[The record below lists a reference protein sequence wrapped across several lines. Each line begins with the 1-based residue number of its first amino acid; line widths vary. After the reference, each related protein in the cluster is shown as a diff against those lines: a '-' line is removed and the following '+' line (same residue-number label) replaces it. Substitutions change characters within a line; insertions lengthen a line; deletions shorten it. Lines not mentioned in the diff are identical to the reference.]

1 MTSTPINI
9 PTRNGILMTGLT
21 LLALALA
28 TALIT
33 ACGSSWGEGGDPA
46 EIVAGFAFEL
56 ELYDVDVYMEQDIPA
71 DLRDSFEN
79 TRAEF
84 ERYGIDFANVN
95 NLAKALVDCCAYSN
109 VTQLQGS
116 RVYIVDGTFEPD
128 SVRSAL
134 EEELYQSGTSGG
146 YEIWENRALPESFM
160 FLDRVAVGFM
170 PDEGYLLIGGID
182 GVKEVLHMQG
192 SAGSSDDAGAMQQV
206 LSRIGDTWRETG
218 RLDAQTYNT
227 ANSHCAPG
235 IRYNQFCQAT
245 AYHTSYAGGTLTTVI
260 VSLYASDDQAMSESQ
275 NLERNLENTAIY
287 EPIDVEIVDLKVDG
301 QVVEATIEH
310 DNPLIRKLSSLF

>member
-1 MTSTPINI
+1 MTRPQMNT
-9 PTRNGILMTGLT
+9 PTRIKLMAGLT

-33 ACGSSWGEGGDPA
+33 ACGSSWGVGGDPA

-56 ELYDVDVYMEQDIPA
+56 ELYDVDVYMEQDIPD

-84 ERYGIDFANVN
+84 ERYGIDFDDVN

-134 EEELYQSGTSGG
+134 EEELYESGTSNG

-160 FLDRVAVGFM
+160 LLDRVAVGFI
-170 PDEGYLLIGGID
+170 PDEGYLVIGGID

-192 SAGSSDDAGAMQQV
+192 SAGSSDGGGAMQQV

-227 ANSHCAPG
+227 ANTHCAPG

-245 AYHTSYAGGTLTTVI
+245 AYHTSYAGDATLKTVVFTI
-260 VSLYASDDQAMSESQ
+260 YASEQQAQSESEL
-275 NLERNLENTAIY
+275 LERNLENPEIY
-287 EPIDVEIVDLKVDG
+287 EPIDVEIVDVKVDG

-310 DNPLIRKLSSLF
+310 QNPLKRKLSSLF

>member
-1 MTSTPINI
+1 MTSTQTKA
-9 PTRNGILMTGLT
+9 PTRNSILMTGLT
-21 LLALALA
+21 LLAMALA
-28 TALIT
+28 ITLTT

-56 ELYDVDVYMEQDIPA
+56 ELYDVDVYMEQDIPD

-84 ERYGIDFANVN
+84 ERYGIDFSEVN
-95 NLAKALVDCCAYSN
+95 NFAKALVDCCAYSN

-134 EEELYQSGTSGG
+134 EEALYQSGTSGG

-160 FLDRVAVGFM
+160 LLDRLAVGFM

-182 GVKEVLHMQG
+182 GVKEVLHMQSG
-192 SAGSSDDAGAMQQV
+192 GGSSDDDSAMRQV
-206 LSRIGDTWRETG
+206 LSRIGDAWRETG
-218 RLDAQTYNT
+218 RLDAQTYNRSNT
-227 ANSHCAPG
+227 HCAPG
-235 IRYNQFCQAT
+235 IRYTQFCQAT
-245 AYHTSYAGGTLTTVI
+245 AYHTSHAGGTLKTVI
-260 VSLYASDDQAMSESQ
+260 VTMYASEQQAMSESEV
-275 NLERNLENTAIY
+275 LERNLENTEIY

-301 QVVEATIEH
+301 LVVEATVEH
-310 DNPLIRKLSSLF
+310 QNPLRRKLSNLF

>member
-9 PTRNGILMTGLT
+9 PTRSKLMTGLT
-21 LLALALA
+21 LLALALT
-28 TALIT
+28 TAFAV
-33 ACGSSWGEGGDPA
+33 ACGGGWGEGGDPA
-46 EIVAGFAFEL
+46 ETVAGFAFEL
-56 ELYDVDVYMEQDIPA
+56 ELYDVDVYMEQGIPA

-84 ERYGIDFANVN
+84 ERYGIDFDDVN

-134 EEELYQSGTSGG
+134 EEKIYESSKSGG
-146 YEIWENRALPESFM
+146 YEIWENRALTKSFM
-160 FLDRVAVGFM
+160 LLDRVAVGFI
-170 PDEGYLLIGGID
+170 PDKGYLVIGDID
-182 GVKEVLHMQG
+182 GVKEVLHMQSSG
-192 SAGSSDDAGAMQQV
+192 GSSDDDSAMRQV
-206 LSRIGDTWRETG
+206 LSRIGDSWRETG

>member
-56 ELYDVDVYMEQDIPA
+56 ELYDVDVYMEQDIPD

-84 ERYGIDFANVN
+84 ERYGIDFDDVN
-95 NLAKALVDCCAYSN
+95 NLAKALVDCCTYSN

-128 SVRSAL
+128 SVRSVL
-134 EEELYQSGTSGG
+134 EEELYESSKSGG
-146 YEIWENRALPESFM
+146 YEIWENRALTKSFM
-160 FLDRVAVGFM
+160 LLDRVAVGFI
-170 PDEGYLLIGGID
+170 PDSGYLVIGDID
-182 GVKEVLHMQG
+182 GVKEVLHMQSG
-192 SAGSSDDAGAMQQV
+192 AGSSDDDSAMQQV

-227 ANSHCAPG
+227 ANTHCAPG

-245 AYHTSYAGGTLTTVI
+245 AYHTSYAGGTLRTAI
-260 VSLYASDDQAMSESQ
+260 VTLYASEQQAQSESQ
-275 NLERNLENTAIY
+275 NLERNLENGELY
-287 EPIDVEIVDLKVDG
+287 EPIDVEITDLRVDG
-301 QVVEATIEH
+301 SVVEATTEH
-310 DNPLIRKLSSLF
+310 ENSLIRKASSLF

>member
-1 MTSTPINI
+1 MTSTQTNV

-28 TALIT
+28 IVLTT
-33 ACGSSWGEGGDPA
+33 ACGSGWGEGGDPS
-46 EIVAGFAFEL
+46 EIVAEFAFEL
-56 ELYDVDVYMEQDIPA
+56 ELYDVDAYLEQDIPD

-84 ERYGIDFANVN
+84 ERYGIDFDDVN
-95 NLAKALVDCCAYSN
+95 NLAKALVDCCTYSN

-128 SVRSAL
+128 SVRSVL
-134 EEELYQSGTSGG
+134 EEELYESSKSGG
-146 YEIWENRALPESFM
+146 YEIWENRALTKRFM
-160 FLDRVAVGFM
+160 LLDRVAVGIIA
-170 PDEGYLLIGGID
+170 DKGYVVIGDID
-182 GVKEVLHMQG
+182 GVKEVLHMQSG
-192 SAGSSDDAGAMQQV
+192 ADSSDDDSAMQRV
-206 LSRIGDTWRETG
+206 MSRIGDAWRETG

>member
-1 MTSTPINI
+1 MTSTQTNP

-56 ELYDVDVYMEQDIPA
+56 ELYDVDVYMEQDIPD

-84 ERYGIDFANVN
+84 ERYSIDFDDVN
-95 NLAKALVDCCAYSN
+95 NLAKALVDCCTYSN

-134 EEELYQSGTSGG
+134 EEELYESSKSGG
-146 YEIWENRALPESFM
+146 YEIWESRALTKSFIL
-160 FLDRVAVGFM
+160 LDRVAVGFI
-170 PDEGYLLIGGID
+170 PDSGYLVIGDID
-182 GVKEVLHMQG
+182 GVKEVLHMQSG
-192 SAGSSDDAGAMQQV
+192 GGSSDDDSAMRQV
-206 LSRIGDTWRETG
+206 LSRIGDAWRETG

-227 ANSHCAPG
+227 ANTHCAPG

-245 AYHTSYAGGTLTTVI
+245 AYHTSHAGGTLTTVI

-310 DNPLIRKLSSLF
+310 DNPLIRKLSNLF

>member
-1 MTSTPINI
+1 MTSTQTKA
-9 PTRNGILMTGLT
+9 PTRNGILMSGLT

-28 TALIT
+28 IVLTT
-33 ACGSSWGEGGDPA
+33 ACGSPWGEGGDPS
-46 EIVAGFAFEL
+46 EIVAEFAFEL
-56 ELYDVDVYMEQDIPA
+56 ELYDVDAYLEQDIPD

-84 ERYGIDFANVN
+84 ERYGIDFDDVN

-134 EEELYQSGTSGG
+134 EEELYESSKSGG
-146 YEIWENRALPESFM
+146 YEIWENRALTKSFM
-160 FLDRVAVGFM
+160 LLDRVAVGFI
-170 PDEGYLLIGGID
+170 PDSGYLVIGDTD
-182 GVKEVLHMQG
+182 GVKEVLHMQ
-192 SAGSSDDAGAMQQV
+192 SVAGSSDDDSAMQQV
-206 LSRIGDTWRETG
+206 LSRIGDAWRETG
-218 RLDAQTYNT
+218 RLDAQTYNRSNT
-227 ANSHCAPG
+227 HCAPG

-245 AYHTSYAGGTLTTVI
+245 AYHTSHVGDSMKTVI
-260 VSLYASDDQAMSESQ
+260 VALYASDGQALSESEV
-275 NLERNLENTAIY
+275 LERNLENTEIY

-301 QVVEATIEH
+301 LVVEATVEH
-310 DNPLIRKLSSLF
+310 QNPLRRKLSNLF

>member
-1 MTSTPINI
+1 MTSTQTKA

-56 ELYDVDVYMEQDIPA
+56 ELYDVDVYMEQDIPD

-84 ERYGIDFANVN
+84 ERYSIDFADVN
-95 NLAKALVDCCAYSN
+95 TFAKALVDCCAYSN

-134 EEELYQSGTSGG
+134 EEELYESSKSGG

-160 FLDRVAVGFM
+160 LLDRLAVGFI
-170 PDEGYLLIGGID
+170 PDSGYLVIGDID
-182 GVKEVLHMQG
+182 GVKEVLHMQSG
-192 SAGSSDDAGAMQQV
+192 GGSSDDDSAMQQV
-206 LSRIGDTWRETG
+206 LSRIGDAWRETG

-245 AYHTSYAGGTLTTVI
+245 AYHTSYAGGTLRTAI
-260 VSLYASDDQAMSESQ
+260 VTLYASDSRPMSESQ
-275 NLERNLENTAIY
+275 NLERNLENT
-287 EPIDVEIVDLKVDG
+287 ESTSPS
-301 QVVEATIEH
+301 T
-310 DNPLIRKLSSLF
+310 

>member
-1 MTSTPINI
+1 MTSTSINI

-28 TALIT
+28 TTLIT
-33 ACGSSWGEGGDPA
+33 ACGSPWGEGGDPA

-56 ELYDVDVYMEQDIPA
+56 ELYDVDVYMEQDIPD

-84 ERYGIDFANVN
+84 ERYSIDFANVN
-95 NLAKALVDCCAYSN
+95 NFAKALVDCCAYSN

-134 EEELYQSGTSGG
+134 EEELYESGTSGG

-160 FLDRVAVGFM
+160 LLDRVAVGFI
-170 PDEGYLLIGGID
+170 PDSGYLVIGDID
-182 GVKEVLHMQG
+182 GVKEVLHMQSG
-192 SAGSSDDAGAMQQV
+192 GGSSDDDSAMRQV
-206 LSRIGDTWRETG
+206 LSRIGDAWRETG

-301 QVVEATIEH
+301 LVVEATVEH
-310 DNPLIRKLSSLF
+310 QNPLSRKVSNIF

>member
-1 MTSTPINI
+1 MAIA
-9 PTRNGILMTGLT
+9 LT
-21 LLALALA
+21 
-28 TALIT
+28 T

-56 ELYDVDVYMEQDIPA
+56 ELYDVDVYMEQNIPDA
-71 DLRDSFEN
+71 LRDSFEN

-84 ERYGIDFANVN
+84 ERYGIDFDDVN
-95 NLAKALVDCCAYSN
+95 NFAKALVDCCAYSN

-134 EEELYQSGTSGG
+134 EEELYESGTSGG

-160 FLDRVAVGFM
+160 LLDRVAVGFI
-170 PDEGYLLIGGID
+170 PDEGYLVIGDID
-182 GVKEVLHMQG
+182 GVKEVLHMQSG
-192 SAGSSDDAGAMQQV
+192 AGSSDDDSAMRQV

-218 RLDAQTYNT
+218 RLDAQTYNRSNT
-227 ANSHCAPG
+227 HCAPG

-245 AYHTSYAGGTLTTVI
+245 AYHTSHAGGTLKTVI
-260 VSLYASDDQAMSESQ
+260 VSRVRQRRSGPVRVRSPREESGEHRDLRAHRCRDRRPESRRASCGSDSGTPKPPQPEGKQ
-275 NLERNLENTAIY
+275 HLLGF
-287 EPIDVEIVDLKVDG
+287 PK
-301 QVVEATIEH
+301 
-310 DNPLIRKLSSLF
+310 

>member
-1 MTSTPINI
+1 MTSTQTKA

-21 LLALALA
+21 LLAMALA
-28 TALIT
+28 ITLTT

-56 ELYDVDVYMEQDIPA
+56 ELYDVDVYMEQDIPD
-71 DLRDSFEN
+71 DLRDSFED

-84 ERYGIDFANVN
+84 ERYSIDFADVN

-116 RVYIVDGTFEPD
+116 RVYIVGGTFEPD

-134 EEELYQSGTSGG
+134 EEELYESGTSGG
-146 YEIWENRALPESFM
+146 YEIWENRALTKSFM
-160 FLDRVAVGFM
+160 LLDRVAVGFI
-170 PDEGYLLIGGID
+170 PNSGYLVIGDID
-182 GVKEVLHMQG
+182 GVKEVLHMQSG
-192 SAGSSDDAGAMQQV
+192 AGSSDDDSAMRQV
-206 LSRIGDTWRETG
+206 LSRIGDAWRETG

-227 ANSHCAPG
+227 ANTHCAPG
-235 IRYNQFCQAT
+235 IRYTQFCQAT
-245 AYHTSYAGGTLTTVI
+245 AYHTSHAGGTLTTVI
-260 VSLYASDDQAMSESQ
+260 VSLYASDSQAMSESQ
-275 NLERNLENTAIY
+275 NLERNLENTDVY
-287 EPIDVEIVDLKVDG
+287 EPIDVEIIDLKVDG

>member
-9 PTRNGILMTGLT
+9 ATRSKLLSNLT

-28 TALIT
+28 IALTT
-33 ACGSSWGEGGDPA
+33 ACGSGWGEGGDPS
-46 EIVAGFAFEL
+46 EIVAQFAFEL
-56 ELYDVDVYMEQDIPA
+56 ELYDVDAYLEQELPD

-84 ERYGIDFANVN
+84 ERYGIDFSDVN
-95 NLAKALVDCCAYSN
+95 NFTKALVDCCVYRN
-109 VTQLQGS
+109 VAQLQGS
-116 RVYIVDGTFEPD
+116 LVYIVDGTFEPD

-134 EEELYQSGTSGG
+134 EEELYESGKSGG

-160 FLDRVAVGFM
+160 LLDRVAVGFM

-192 SAGSSDDAGAMQQV
+192 SAGSSDDDSAMQQV
-206 LSRIGDTWRETG
+206 LSRIGDTWRASG
-218 RLDAQTYNT
+218 LVSAQTYNT
-227 ANSHCAPG
+227 ANTHCAPG

-245 AYHTSYAGGTLTTVI
+245 AYHTSYAGDGTLKTVI
-260 VSLYASDDQAMSESQ
+260 VSLYASDGQAMSESQ
-275 NLERNLENTAIY
+275 NLERNLENPEMY
-287 EPIDVEIVDLKVDG
+287 GPIDVEIVDMTVDG

>member
-1 MTSTPINI
+1 MTSTPINT

-21 LLALALA
+21 LLALALTTTFA
-28 TALIT
+28 M

-56 ELYDVDVYMEQDIPA
+56 ELYDVDVYMEQNIPDA
-71 DLRDSFEN
+71 LRDSFEN

-84 ERYGIDFANVN
+84 ERYGIDFDDVN

-134 EEELYQSGTSGG
+134 EEALYQSGTSGG

-160 FLDRVAVGFM
+160 LLDRVAVGFM
-170 PDEGYLLIGGID
+170 PDEGYLVIGGID
-182 GVKEVLHMQG
+182 GVMEVLHMQG
-192 SAGSSDDAGAMQQV
+192 SAGSSDDDGAMQQV
-206 LSRIGDTWRETG
+206 LRRIGDTWRASG
-218 RLDAQTYNT
+218 LVSAQTYNT
-227 ANSHCAPG
+227 ANTHCAPG
-235 IRYNQFCQAT
+235 VRYNQFCQAT
-245 AYHTSYAGGTLTTVI
+245 AYHTSYAGGTLKTV
-260 VSLYASDDQAMSESQ
+260 VVAMYANDSQALSESEV
-275 NLERNLENTAIY
+275 LERNLENTAIY
-287 EPIDVEIVDLKVDG
+287 EPIDVEIVDMTVDG
-301 QVVEATIEH
+301 LVVEATVEH
-310 DNPLIRKLSSLF
+310 EDPLTRKVSNLF

>member
-1 MTSTPINI
+1 MTSTQTKA

-28 TALIT
+28 IALTT

-56 ELYDVDVYMEQDIPA
+56 ELYDVDVYMEQDIPD
-71 DLRDSFEN
+71 DLRDIFEN

-84 ERYGIDFANVN
+84 ERYSIDFADVN
-95 NLAKALVDCCAYSN
+95 NFAKALVDCCAYSN

-134 EEELYQSGTSGG
+134 EEELYESGTSGG

-160 FLDRVAVGFM
+160 LLDRLAVGFI
-170 PDEGYLLIGGID
+170 PDKGYLVIGDID
-182 GVKEVLHMQG
+182 GVKEVLHMQSG
-192 SAGSSDDAGAMQQV
+192 GGSSDDDSAMQQV
-206 LSRIGDTWRETG
+206 LSRIGDAWRETG
-218 RLDAQTYNT
+218 RLDAQTYNRSNT
-227 ANSHCAPG
+227 HCAPG
-235 IRYNQFCQAT
+235 IRYSQFCQAT
-245 AYHTSYAGGTLTTVI
+245 AYHTSHVGDSMKTVVVTI
-260 VSLYASDDQAMSESQ
+260 YGSDGQALSESEV
-275 NLERNLENTAIY
+275 LERNLENTEIY
-287 EPIDVEIVDLKVDG
+287 EAIDVKITDMTVDG
-301 QVVEATIEH
+301 QFVEATVEH
-310 DNPLIRKLSSLF
+310 QNPLSRKVSNIF

>member
-1 MTSTPINI
+1 MTSTSINI

-28 TALIT
+28 IALIT

-56 ELYDVDVYMEQDIPA
+56 ELYDVDVYMEQDIPD
-71 DLRDSFEN
+71 DLRDIFEN

-84 ERYGIDFANVN
+84 ERYSIDFADVN
-95 NLAKALVDCCAYSN
+95 NFAKALVDCCAYSN

-134 EEELYQSGTSGG
+134 EEELYESGTSGG

-160 FLDRVAVGFM
+160 LLDRLAVGFI
-170 PDEGYLLIGGID
+170 PDKGYLVIGDID
-182 GVKEVLHMQG
+182 GVKEVLHMQS
-192 SAGSSDDAGAMQQV
+192 SAGSSDDDSAMRQV

-245 AYHTSYAGGTLTTVI
+245 AYHTSYAGGTLKTVI
-260 VSLYASDDQAMSESQ
+260 VSLYASDGQAMSESEV
-275 NLERNLENTAIY
+275 LERNLENTEIY
-287 EPIDVEIVDLKVDG
+287 EAIDVKITDMTVDG
-301 QVVEATIEH
+301 QFVEATVEH
-310 DNPLIRKLSSLF
+310 QNPLSRKVSNIF

>member
-1 MTSTPINI
+1 MTSTQTKA

-21 LLALALA
+21 LLVLAIAL
-28 TALIT
+28 TT
-33 ACGSSWGEGGDPA
+33 ACGSSSGEGGAPS
-46 EIVAGFAFEL
+46 EIVAEFAFEI
-56 ELYDVDVYMEQDIPA
+56 ELYDVDAYLEQELPD

-84 ERYGIDFANVN
+84 ERYGIDFSDVN
-95 NLAKALVDCCAYSN
+95 NLTKALVDCCAYRN
-109 VTQLQGS
+109 VAQLQGS
-116 RVYIVDGTFEPD
+116 RVYIVDGIFEPD

-134 EEELYQSGTSGG
+134 EEELYDSGTSGG

-160 FLDRVAVGFM
+160 LLDRVAVGFM

-192 SAGSSDDAGAMQQV
+192 SAGSSDDDGAMQQV
-206 LSRIGDTWRETG
+206 LRRIGDTWRDTG

-227 ANSHCAPG
+227 ANTHCAPS

-245 AYHTSYAGGTLTTVI
+245 AYHTSYAGGTLKTVVFTI
-260 VSLYASDDQAMSESQ
+260 YASEQQAQSESQ
-275 NLERNLENTAIY
+275 KLERNVENMDLY
-287 EPIDVEIVDLKVDG
+287 EPIDVEIIDVKVDG